1 MKAPRVSFVSVWMA
15 LLVLLAACQPI
26 TAVNQAQGATDAAMA
41 KPAENIVLG
50 IINAPTTPGGIIADL
65 PTSINVALN
74 APGVNDQYA
83 SDPAAF
89 GHQIPA
95 GGRME
100 LEFGGTFVRNGVDN
114 DAEFVPMNS
123 NATVILVAG
132 NAQSAIAASAG
143 PGPQH
148 GNYTVED
155 DGDKLITVRPNGG
168 SGDMGLEGERAQKI
182 GFKTIHVTPTFGS
195 TAGPAPLQNGPSGS
209 EGTIAVRIYNAD
221 GELLESGQ
229 ATLEF
234 PTTLGPQ
241 VAPINLGYVTPMQFS
256 PDVITEFVEATNFQH
271 VAPGTQLVNSTR
283 GESFSAGLPYA
294 PRFLLMDAM
303 EKQPDFFGP
312 MMGIPGVGIAVNADD
327 PTTATLIQDTN
338 GDGALDESDT
348 VVGAVTISGPSA
360 ASPGQIL
367 MLPDAPLTVS
377 GDGLE
382 GSFGSFL
389 DVPLEVGSEPGIY
402 ATTVT
407 LDGGNSATI
416 YTVVD

>member
-1 MKAPRVSFVSVWMA
+1 MLKTVFT
-15 LLVLLAACQPI
+15 LLLTATLGLAACQPI
-26 TAVNQAQGATDAAMA
+26 QAPAGSASAAVETDD
-41 KPAENIVLG
+41 NILLG
-50 IINAPTTPGGIIADL
+50 IINAPTTPGGIIVDL
-65 PTSINVALN
+65 PTSINILMN
-74 APGVNDQYA
+74 APGTEDQYF

-100 LEFGGTFVRNGVDN
+100 IEFGGSYIRNGVDN

-123 NATVILVAG
+123 NTTVILLAG
-132 NAQSAIAASAG
+132 NPQNAIAASAG
-143 PGPQH
+143 DGPQH

-182 GFKTIHVTPTFGS
+182 GMKGIHITPTFGAP
-195 TAGPAPLQNGPSGS
+195 AGPAPLQNGPAGS
-209 EGTIAVRIYNAD
+209 EGTIAVRIYNAA
-221 GELLESGQ
+221 GEMLESGQ

-241 VAPINLGYVTPMQFS
+241 VSPINLGFVTPMQFS

-271 VAPGTQLVNSTR
+271 VAPGTQLGNSTK
-283 GESFSAGLPYA
+283 GETFSTGQPYA
-294 PRFLLMDAM
+294 LRFLLMDAM
-303 EKQPDFFGP
+303 EKQPDVFGP
-312 MMGIPGVGIAVNADD
+312 MIGLPDVGMVVNGND
-327 PTTATLIQDTN
+327 PASAQLVQDTN

-348 VVGAVTISGPSA
+348 VVGEVTISGPSA
-360 ASPGQIL
+360 ASAGQLLI
-367 MLPDAPLTVS
+367 LPDAPLTVS
-377 GDGLE
+377 GDGVE
-382 GSFGSFL
+382 GSYGSFL
-389 DVPLEVGSEPGIY
+389 DVPIEVGSEPGIY